1 MTRRTA
7 VVAVLLS
14 GAVLGGSAAG
24 TWVTAR
30 AWTPLEERALAVS
43 GLDASP
49 VLGATALLLVA
60 CGLALA
66 MAGRAAVRAIGV
78 VVVGAAGLAGAS
90 ALAVA
95 LDPAGPARAAARAD
109 VGVAG
114 VEAAASTALPW
125 AALAVAVAAA
135 VLGAWTVVAASA
147 WSRGPGRSAS
157 RYRRVTGDEG
167 GPAEAATTAP
177 GGDDVAAWDALT
189 RGEDPT

>member
-1 MTRRTA
+1 MTRRRA
-7 VVAVLLS
+7 VVATLAC
-14 GAVLGGSAAG
+14 GAALGGVAAG

-66 MAGRAAVRAIGV
+66 MAGRATGRGV
-78 VVVGAAGLAGAS
+78 ALVVIAAALLAGAS
-90 ALAVA
+90 SLRVA
-95 LDPAGPARAAARAD
+95 LDPAGPARGAARAD

-114 VEAAASTALPW
+114 VEAAATTALPW
-125 AALAVAVAAA
+125 LGLAVAAA
-135 VLGAWTVVAASA
+135 AAGLGVWTAVAAGAWARGAAS
-147 WSRGPGRSAS
+147 GAS
-157 RYRRVTGDEG
+157 RYRRVAGDEVAVDG
-167 GPAEAATTAP
+167 APTRGP
-177 GGDDVAAWDALT
+177 GHDDVAAWDALT

>member
-14 GAVLGGSAAG
+14 GAALGGFAAG

-60 CGLALA
+60 CSLALA
-66 MAGRAAVRAIGV
+66 MAGRATGRVIGV
-78 VVVGAAGLAGAS
+78 VVVAAAALGGAS
-90 ALAVA
+90 ALAVV

-114 VEAAASTALPW
+114 VEAATTTALPW
-125 AALAVAVAAA
+125 LALAVAAAA
-135 VLGAWTVVAASA
+135 VVLGGWTVVVAGA
-147 WSRGPGRSAS
+147 WSRAVRGAS

-167 GPAEAATTAP
+167 APAEAATTGP
-177 GGDDVAAWDALT
+177 GADDVAAWDALT